1 MLNKELLVKI
11 RQETGLSVMEISKA
25 LKEANNDEAKARELL
40 RQRGA
45 EVMTKK
51 QERAVKAGLIDA
63 YSHNGRIGVLVELQC
78 ETDFVARNG
87 DFKEFAHDL
96 SLQISAMNPDTVEE
110 LLEQPFI
117 KDESQTINQL
127 LTTLTAKMGEKIVIA
142 RFARYE
148 A

>member
-11 RQETGLSVMEISKA
+11 RHETGLSVMEIKKA
-25 LKEANNDEAKARELL
+25 LEESHNDEAKAKELL
-40 RQRGA
+40 RQRGV
-45 EVMTKK
+45 EVMSKK
-51 QERAVKAGLIDA
+51 QERDVKASLIDA

-96 SLQISAMNPDTVEE
+96 SLQISAMNPATVAE

>member
-1 MLNKELLVKI
+1 MPNKELLVKI
-11 RQETGLSVMEISKA
+11 RRETGLSVMEISKA
-25 LKEANNDEAKARELL
+25 LKEANNDETKARELL

-45 EVMTKK
+45 EVMSKK

-96 SLQISAMNPDTVEE
+96 SLQVSAMNPATVDE
-110 LLEQPFI
+110 LLEQPYI

-127 LTTLTAKMGEKIVIA
+127 LTNLTAKMGEKIVIA

>member
-11 RQETGLSVMEISKA
+11 RHETGLSVMEIKKA
-25 LKEANNDEAKARELL
+25 LEESKNDEVKAKELL
-40 RQRGA
+40 RQRGV
-45 EVMTKK
+45 EVMSKK
-51 QERAVKAGLIDA
+51 QERAVKAGLIDS

-96 SLQISAMNPDTVEE
+96 SLQISAMNPATVEE
-110 LLEQPFI
+110 LLEQSFI

-127 LTTLTAKMGEKIVIA
+127 LTALTAKMGEKIVIA